1 MSTQD
6 EIREIV
12 KNRYSNY
19 QPRLF
24 RKIGIVHS
32 RMRELE
38 KPLRWWQYV
47 LLLLG
52 KSVKREKLFDDEM
65 FLEFL
70 KKTEKENPRPI
81 YKVPNEIKGL
91 LA

>member
-24 RKIGIVHS
+24 RKIGLIH
-32 RMRELE
+32 RQMRELE
-38 KPLRWWQYV
+38 KPLKWWQYV
-47 LLLLG
+47 LLFLG
-52 KSVKREKLFDDEM
+52 GTVKREKLFDDER

-70 KKTEKENPRPI
+70 KKAEKENPRPI
-81 YKVPNEIKGL
+81 YKIPDEIKAML
-91 LA
+91 P